1 MSPAEKSASVTKE
14 DASVIPAREK
24 READHAAHNI
34 NSTVKQMTENTHEAV
49 DKAAKAVNS
58 TANVLSEKGNEIK
71 EARASN
77 LKELRGKIKSNPM
90 GSIGIAIA
98 IGFIAS
104 WLLAAIF

>member
-1 MSPAEKSASVTKE
+1 
-14 DASVIPAREK
+14 
-24 READHAAHNI
+24 
-34 NSTVKQMTENTHEAV
+34 
-49 DKAAKAVNS
+49 
-58 TANVLSEKGNEIK
+58 LSEKGNEIK

>member
-1 MSPAEKSASVTKE
+1 MSPAEKSASVTKDE
-14 DASVIPAREK
+14 GVVIPAGEK

-49 DKAAKAVNS
+49 DKMAKAVNS
-58 TANVLSEKGNEIK
+58 TATVLSEKGNDMK
-71 EARASN
+71 EARVTY
-77 LKELRGKIKSNPM
+77 LKDLRGKIKVNPM